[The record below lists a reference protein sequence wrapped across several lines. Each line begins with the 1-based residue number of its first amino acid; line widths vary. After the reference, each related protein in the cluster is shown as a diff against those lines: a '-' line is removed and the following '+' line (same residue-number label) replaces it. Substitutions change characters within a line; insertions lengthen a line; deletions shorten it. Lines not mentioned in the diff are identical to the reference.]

1 MQSYKK
7 TQIEK
12 YAISKIVC
20 NKCKKEIM
28 IKNGVPEEDV
38 LTVEKRWGYF
48 SHKDGEIHRFD
59 LCEDCYDSWVS
70 SFAIPVS
77 EEQELEC

>member
-1 MQSYKK
+1 MQKYNKIK
-7 TQIEK
+7 IEK
-12 YAISKIVC
+12 NTVSKIVC

-59 LCEDCYDSWVS
+59 LCEDCYDSLVA
-70 SFAIPVS
+70 SFEIPVS